1 MHILI
6 VSDKLSKHPT
16 KDELDTDLEVKQVS
30 KALKALGHEV
40 SLLRFSLNLE
50 RIKKRLLSLSPDL
63 IFNLVETLEGCRLL
77 HLAPALFETMTLRYT
92 GGTSQGMM
100 SSSDKL
106 FAKRL
111 LHMEGLP
118 TAPWIGSDAGDSL
131 FGFVGIPLIIKP
143 VAEEASV
150 GITDASVKTFA
161 DETSLKEALAGGSLF
176 AETFI
181 QGREFSVSL
190 LTVEGEMMVFKP
202 AEMLFIDY
210 PSDKPTIVGY
220 EAKWEESSF
229 EYIHT
234 QRTFSFPSEDGPLL
248 KTLEDLGAKAFR
260 LFGGKGYARVDFR
273 VDQEGMP
280 FILEVNLN
288 PCIARD
294 SGFVAAAEQAGL
306 TYEQMIAMIIK
317 E

>member
-6 VSDKLSKHPT
+6 VSDKLSKDPT
-16 KDELDTDLEVKQVS
+16 KDELDTHLEVKQVR
-30 KALKALGHEV
+30 KALKALGHQV
-40 SLLRFSLNLE
+40 SFVSFSLNME
-50 RIKKRLLSLSPDL
+50 RVKQRILASKPDH

-77 HLAPALFETMTLRYT
+77 HLAPSLFEAMGIAFT
-92 GGTSQGMM
+92 GGNSHAMM
-100 SSSDKL
+100 LSSDKL

-111 LHMEGLP
+111 MHKEGLP
-118 TAPWIGSDAGDSL
+118 TPPWLESSDLGCFADFL
-131 FGFVGIPLIIKP
+131 DHPLIIKP

-150 GITDASVKTFA
+150 GITDASVKTFS
-161 DETSLKEALAGGSLF
+161 DEASLREALAGGSLF

-190 LTVEGEMMVFKP
+190 LAIDSTIVAFDP

-210 PSDKPTIVGY
+210 PSGKPAIVGY

-234 QRTFSFPSEDGPLL
+234 QRSFSFSQEDEPLL
-248 KTLEDLGAKAFR
+248 KTLQELSREAFL

-273 VDQEGMP
+273 IDERGNP

-288 PCIARD
+288 PCIALD
-294 SGFVAAAEQAGL
+294 SGFVAAAQRSGL
-306 TYEQMIAMIIK
+306 SYNQMIALIIK
-317 E
+317 G

>member
-6 VSDKLSKHPT
+6 VSDKLSKDPT
-16 KDELDTDLEVKQVS
+16 KDELDTELEVRQVR

-40 SLLRFSLNLE
+40 SRMSFSLNLE
-50 RIKKRLLSLSPDL
+50 RAKKRLLAVSPDL

-77 HLAPALFETMTLRYT
+77 HLAPALFESMALRYT
-92 GGTSQGMM
+92 GGNTHALM

-111 LHMEGLP
+111 MVKEGLP
-118 TAPWIGSDAGDSL
+118 TAPWLEGSGNGTLTAFLGH
-131 FGFVGIPLIIKP
+131 PLIIKP

-150 GITDASVKTFA
+150 GITDASVQTFH
-161 DETSLKEALAGGSLF
+161 DESSLKEALAGGSLF

-181 QGREFSVSL
+181 QGREFSVSI
-190 LTVEGEMMVFKP
+190 LTVDGEMLVFDP

-210 PSDKPTIVGY
+210 PSDKPAIVGY

-234 QRTFSFPSEDGPLL
+234 QRTFSFPPEDEPLL
-248 KTLEDLGAKAFR
+248 RTLQDLSGKAFQ

-273 VDQEGMP
+273 VDEWGDP

-288 PCIARD
+288 PCIAQD
-294 SGFVAAAEQAGL
+294 SGFVAAARRSGY
-306 TYEQMIAMIIK
+306 TYDQMIALIIK
-317 E
+317 G

>member
-6 VSDKLSKHPT
+6 VSDNLSKEPT
-16 KDELDTDLEVKQVS
+16 KDELDTELEVKQVS
-30 KALKALGHEV
+30 KALKGLGHDV
-40 SLLRFSLNLE
+40 SSLSFSLNLE
-50 RIKKRLLSLSPDL
+50 RVKNRLFSLHPDL

-77 HLAPALFETMTLRYT
+77 HLAPALFETMGFRYT
-92 GGTSQGMM
+92 GGNSHGMM

-111 LHMEGLP
+111 MLKEGLL
-118 TAPWIGSDAGDSL
+118 TAPWLEASGHGSL
-131 FGFVGIPLIIKP
+131 TGFLGHPLIIKP

-150 GITDASVKTFA
+150 GITDASVQTFH
-161 DETSLKEALAGGSLF
+161 DESSLKEALAGGSLF
-176 AETFI
+176 AEIFI
-181 QGREFSVSL
+181 HGREFSVSV
-190 LTVEGEMMVFKP
+190 LTVDEEIIVFDP

-210 PSDKPTIVGY
+210 PSDKPAIVGY

-234 QRTFSFPSEDGPLL
+234 QRTFSFSQVDGPLL
-248 KTLEDLGAKAFR
+248 RTLQDLSRKAFL

-273 VDQEGMP
+273 VDEWGEP

-288 PCIARD
+288 PCIAQD
-294 SGFVAAAEQAGL
+294 SGFVAAAQRSGY
-306 TYEQMIAMIIK
+306 TYEQMIALIIK
-317 E
+317 G

>member
-6 VSDKLSKHPT
+6 VSDKLSKEPT
-16 KDELDTDLEVKQVS
+16 KDELDTELEVKQVG

-40 SLLRFSLNLE
+40 SPLSFSLNME
-50 RIKKRLLSLSPDL
+50 RVKRQLHASNPDL

-77 HLAPALFETMTLRYT
+77 HLAPALFETMGLRYT
-92 GGTSQGMM
+92 GGNSHGMM

-106 FAKRL
+106 YAKRL
-111 LHMEGLP
+111 MLKEGLP
-118 TAPWIGSDAGDSL
+118 TAPWLEASDHGAL
-131 FGFVGIPLIIKP
+131 TGFLGHPLIIKP

-150 GITDASVKTFA
+150 GITDASVQTFHDA
-161 DETSLKEALAGGSLF
+161 ASLKEALAGGYLF

-181 QGREFSVSL
+181 QGREFSVSVL
-190 LTVEGEMMVFKP
+190 AFDEEMIVFDP

-210 PSDKPTIVGY
+210 PCDKPAIVGY

-234 QRTFSFPSEDGPLL
+234 QRTFSFSQEDGPLL
-248 KTLEDLGAKAFR
+248 RTLQELSRKAFL

-273 VDQEGMP
+273 VDEGGDP

-288 PCIARD
+288 PCIAQD
-294 SGFVAAAEQAGL
+294 SGFVAAAQRSGY
-306 TYEQMIAMIIK
+306 TYDQMIAMIIK
-317 E
+317 G

>member
-6 VSDKLSKHPT
+6 VSDKLSKKPT
-16 KDELDTDLEVKQVS
+16 KDELDTILEVKQVS
-30 KALKALGHEV
+30 RALKALGHEV
-40 SLLRFSLNLE
+40 SHLRFSLNLE
-50 RIKKRLLSLSPDL
+50 RVRKRLLSLSPDL

-77 HLAPALFETMTLRYT
+77 HLAPALFETMLFRYT
-92 GGTSQGMM
+92 GGNSQGMM

-106 FAKRL
+106 FAKHL
-111 LHMEGLP
+111 LQKEGLP
-118 TAPWIGSDAGDSL
+118 TAPWLDASAGGSLSSFL
-131 FGFVGIPLIIKP
+131 RIPLIIKP
-143 VAEEASV
+143 VAQEASV
-150 GITDASVKTFA
+150 GITDASVQTFG
-161 DETSLKEALAGGSLF
+161 DEASLKDALAGGSLF

-190 LTVEGEMMVFKP
+190 LTVDGKTIVFDP
-202 AEMLFIDY
+202 AEILFIDY
-210 PSDKPTIVGY
+210 PCDKPAIVGY

-234 QRTFSFPSEDGPLL
+234 QRSFSFPPGDGPLL
-248 KTLEDLGAKAFR
+248 RTLQELSVKAFL

-273 VDQEGMP
+273 VDQGGNP

-294 SGFVAAAEQAGL
+294 SGFVAAAERYGL
-306 TYEQMIAMIIK
+306 TYEQMIALIIK

>member
-6 VSDKLSKHPT
+6 IADKLSKDPT
-16 KDELDTDLEVKQVS
+16 KDQQDTLVQVKQVR
-30 KALKALGHEV
+30 KALKALGHET
-40 SLLRFSLNLE
+40 SLLSFSLNLE
-50 RIKKRLLSLSPDL
+50 RVKQRIIDRNPDL

-77 HLAPALFETMTLRYT
+77 HLAPALFEAMALKYT
-92 GGTSQGMM
+92 GGNSHGMM

-106 FAKRL
+106 FAKSL
-111 LHMEGLP
+111 LHKEGLP
-118 TAPWIGSDAGDSL
+118 TPPWVTDSDQGSLAGFL
-131 FGFVGIPLIIKP
+131 GHPLIIKP

-150 GITDASVKTFA
+150 GITDASVQTFE
-161 DETSLKEALAGGSLF
+161 DETSLREALGGGSLF

-181 QGREFSVSL
+181 QGREFSVSIL
-190 LTVEGEMMVFKP
+190 AVGGEMMVFKP
-202 AEMLFIDY
+202 AAMLFIDY
-210 PSDKPTIVGY
+210 PPDKPAIVGY

-234 QRTFSFPSEDGPLL
+234 QRTFSFSPEDAPLL
-248 KTLEDLGAKAFR
+248 KTLQELSRKAFL

-273 VDQEGMP
+273 IDGEGNP

-294 SGFVAAAEQAGL
+294 SGFVAAAQHAGIS
-306 TYEQMIAMIIK
+306 YEEMIALIIK
-317 E
+317 G

>member
-6 VSDKLSKHPT
+6 VSDKLSKNPT
-16 KDELDTDLEVKQVS
+16 KDELDTALEVKQVG

-40 SLLRFSLNLE
+40 SRLGFSLNLE
-50 RIKKRLLSLSPDL
+50 RVKMRLLIKNADL

-77 HLAPALFETMTLRYT
+77 HLAPALFEAMGLRYT
-92 GGTSQGMM
+92 GGNSHGMM

-111 LHMEGLP
+111 MHKEGLP
-118 TAPWIGSDAGDSL
+118 TAPWVEESCPDSL
-131 FGFVGIPLIIKP
+131 SGFLGLPLIIKP
-143 VAEEASV
+143 VSEEASV

-161 DETSLKEALAGGSLF
+161 DEASLREALAGGSLF

-181 QGREFSVSL
+181 QGREFSVSI
-190 LTVEGEMMVFKP
+190 LTVDEEMMVFDP

-220 EAKWEESSF
+220 EAKWEEFSF

-234 QRTFSFPSEDGPLL
+234 QRSFSFPPEDEPLL
-248 KTLEDLGAKAFR
+248 ARLQALSCKAFL

-273 VDQEGMP
+273 VDEGGAP

-294 SGFVAAAEQAGL
+294 SGFVAAAQRSGIS
-306 TYEQMIAMIIK
+306 YEQMIALIIK
-317 E
+317 G

>member
-6 VSDKLSKHPT
+6 VSDKLSKDPT
-16 KDELDTDLEVKQVS
+16 KDELDTALEVKQVRR
-30 KALKALGHEV
+30 ALKALGHEV
-40 SLLRFSLNLE
+40 SRLSFSLNLE
-50 RIKKRLLSLSPDL
+50 RVKQRLLILRPDL

-77 HLAPALFETMTLRYT
+77 HLAPTLFETLGFRFT
-92 GGTSQGMM
+92 GGSGQGMM
-100 SSSDKL
+100 HSSDKL

-111 LHMEGLP
+111 MQKEGLP
-118 TAPWIGSDAGDSL
+118 TPPWLEASDLSHFSDFLGHS
-131 FGFVGIPLIIKP
+131 LIIKP

-150 GITDASVKTFA
+150 GITDSSVQTFY
-161 DETSLKEALAGGSLF
+161 DESSLINALAGGALF

-181 QGREFSVSL
+181 QGREFSVSIL
-190 LTVEGEMMVFKP
+190 AYDGETMVFDP

-210 PSDKPTIVGY
+210 PYDKPTIVGY

-234 QRTFSFPSEDGPLL
+234 QRTFSFSQNDQPLL
-248 KTLEDLGAKAFR
+248 QTLQGLSRKAFL

-273 VDQEGMP
+273 IDEGGNP

-288 PCIARD
+288 PCIAQD
-294 SGFVAAAEQAGL
+294 SGFVAAAQREGL
-306 TYEQMIAMIIK
+306 SYDEMIALIIK
-317 E
+317 G

>member
-6 VSDKLSKHPT
+6 VSDKLSKNPT
-16 KDELDTDLEVKQVS
+16 KDELDTALEVKQVG

-40 SLLRFSLNLE
+40 SRLGFSLNLE
-50 RIKKRLLSLSPDL
+50 RVKMRVLSKNTDL

-77 HLAPALFETMTLRYT
+77 HLAPALFEVMGLRYT
-92 GGTSQGMM
+92 GGNSHGMV

-111 LHMEGLP
+111 MHKEGLP
-118 TAPWIGSDAGDSL
+118 TAPWVEASEPGPLTSFLGH
-131 FGFVGIPLIIKP
+131 PLIIKP

-161 DETSLKEALAGGSLF
+161 DEASLREALAGGSLF

-181 QGREFSVSL
+181 QGREFSVSI
-190 LTVEGEMMVFKP
+190 LTVNGEMMVFKP

-234 QRTFSFPSEDGPLL
+234 QRTFSFSQEDEPLL
-248 KTLEDLGAKAFR
+248 TRLQALSCKAFL

-273 VDQEGMP
+273 VDEGGNP

-294 SGFVAAAEQAGL
+294 SGFVAAAQRSGI
-306 TYEQMIAMIIK
+306 TYEQMIALIIK
-317 E
+317 G

>member
-6 VSDKLSKHPT
+6 VSDKLSKNPT
-16 KDELDTDLEVKQVS
+16 KDELDTALEVKQVG

-40 SLLRFSLNLE
+40 SPLSFSLNLE
-50 RIKKRLLSLSPDL
+50 MVKRRLLASHPDL

-77 HLAPALFETMTLRYT
+77 HLAPALFETMGLRYT
-92 GGTSQGMM
+92 GGNSHALM

-111 LHMEGLP
+111 MHKEGLP
-118 TAPWIGSDAGDSL
+118 TPPWIEASDLSSL
-131 FGFVGIPLIIKP
+131 TGFLGHPLIIKP

-150 GITDASVKTFA
+150 GITDASVQTFH
-161 DETSLKEALAGGSLF
+161 DESSLKEALAGGALF

-190 LTVEGEMMVFKP
+190 LTVEGEMIVFDP

-210 PSDKPTIVGY
+210 PSDKPAIVGY

-234 QRTFSFPSEDGPLL
+234 QRTFSFSQEDEPLL
-248 KTLEDLGAKAFR
+248 KTLQELSRKAFL

-273 VDQEGMP
+273 LDEWGDP
-280 FILEVNLN
+280 FILEVNIN
-288 PCIARD
+288 PCIAQD
-294 SGFVAAAEQAGL
+294 SGFVAAAQRASL
-306 TYEQMIAMIIK
+306 TYEQVIAMIIK
-317 E
+317 G